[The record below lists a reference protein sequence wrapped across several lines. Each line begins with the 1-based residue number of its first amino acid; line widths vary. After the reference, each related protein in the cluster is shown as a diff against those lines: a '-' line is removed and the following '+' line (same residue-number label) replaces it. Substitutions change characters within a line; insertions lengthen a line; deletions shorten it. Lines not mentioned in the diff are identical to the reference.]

1 MSAAEHDVRMPSPG
15 SIHHFVEIY
24 SPVAVR
30 PALRCVHALEAEV
43 RNSIAPDIDH
53 RIAHARLDWW
63 EQDNLR
69 DASGPADHPLFRM
82 LGTRV
87 EPQLAIATIGEWVRA
102 ARIELAGGPAD
113 PATEAE
119 HARCSDGA
127 SFALIATLLDADA
140 KAARLLGASV
150 AGLHVPPDTAGAAAL
165 HATLEALEPGVQRAL
180 RPLLVWVALAL
191 RRTRRGEHPA
201 ADAPLTAPRLLLGD
215 SLHAW
220 RAARAANA
228 GRIRKLI

>member
-1 MSAAEHDVRMPSPG
+1 MSVAGQDIRTPLPG

-24 SPVAVR
+24 SPAALR
-30 PALRCVHALEAEV
+30 PALRCVHALEAEI

-53 RIAHARLDWW
+53 RIAHTRLDWW
-63 EQDNLR
+63 ERDGLR

-82 LGTRV
+82 LGTQV
-87 EPQLAIATIGEWVRA
+87 EPRLATLTLGEWVRA
-102 ARIELAGGPAD
+102 ARIELAGGPAGPD
-113 PATEAE
+113 ALAE
-119 HARCSDGA
+119 HARCSGGA
-127 SFALIATLLDADA
+127 CFALIAGLLEADVEAARRLGAGVARLQAPADA
-140 KAARLLGASV
+140 EGV
-150 AGLHVPPDTAGAAAL
+150 TAVHAAL
-165 HATLEALEPGVQRAL
+165 AMLESGKQPAL

-191 RRTRRGEHPA
+191 RRARRGAPA
-201 ADAPLTAPRLLLGD
+201 APDTPLTAPRLLLGD